1 MLQRLAAFIT
11 LLLIVPAGIAPAAR
25 SESSDQ
31 VWIVRQSNQL
41 LGVVTLYI
49 GQDRAKLTARNGEL
63 TMTCCAPNWNVVVY
77 RKSDNVG
84 VNVPL
89 EQWYRNG
96 FRLMNPRTSLDK
108 GKHEN
113 TVDPDLKI
121 DCQEL
126 VLKTADR
133 LYGVDDPTVFRSSK
147 KTFMREIRYKCTRS
161 IPINKN
167 VDKFLTGVFNVPDLD
182 GIPLAL
188 TYFCTDGTIEK
199 PYGTL
204 SLKKGQSPS
213 SFFTYPKG
221 YAATALNQIL
231 ISKHS
236 QSQMQAILD
245 AVVNE
250 ESTTNNNKTPAS
262 HAHK

>member
-1 MLQRLAAFIT
+1 LQRLAVFLT

-25 SESSDQ
+25 SESCDQ

-41 LGVVTLYI
+41 LGVVNLYI

-84 VNVPL
+84 VNVPI

-96 FRLMNPRTSLDK
+96 FKLMNPRTSLDK

-126 VLKTADR
+126 VLKTDNR
-133 LYGVDDPTVFRSSK
+133 LYGVNDPTVFRSST
-147 KTFMREIRYKCTRS
+147 KTFTREIRYKCTRS
-161 IPINKN
+161 IPLNKN

-188 TYFCTDGTIEK
+188 TYICTDGSVEK

-204 SLKKGQSPS
+204 SLKKGQSPA

-221 YAATALNQIL
+221 YATTVLNQIL

-236 QSQMQAILD
+236 QNQMQAILD

-250 ESTTNNNKTPAS
+250 ESATHDKTPVS
-262 HAHK
+262 QPHK